1 MANVWLGIDMVRQQY
16 AGEDERFVRR
26 YDYDEE
32 WTIAADLGVGDD
44 NVDVDVVGETAIV
57 LVDGETQLEFDLPG
71 SGESVET
78 NNGVLV
84 VRGTQ

>member
-1 MANVWLGIDMVRQQY
+1 MVRQQY

-26 YDYDEE
+26 YDYDDE
-32 WTIAADLGVGDD
+32 WVIAADVGVGDD
-44 NVDVDVVGETAIV
+44 RLRVDVVGGTAIV
-57 LVDGETQLEFDLPG
+57 LVDEETAMEFDLPG
-71 SGESVET
+71 SAESVDT

>member
-1 MANVWLGIDMVRQQY
+1 MVRQQY

-26 YDYDEE
+26 YDYDDV
-32 WTIAADLGVGDD
+32 WVIAADVGVGDD
-44 NVDVDVVGETAIV
+44 RLRVDVVGGTAIV
-57 LVDGETQLEFDLPG
+57 LVDEETAMEFDLPG
-71 SGESVET
+71 SAESVDT

>member
-1 MANVWLGIDMVRQQY
+1 MVRQQY

-26 YDYDEE
+26 YDYDDE
-32 WTIAADLGVGDD
+32 WVIAADVGVGDD
-44 NVDVDVVGETAIV
+44 RLRVDVVGGTAIV
-57 LVDGETQLEFDLPG
+57 LVDEETTMEFDLPG
-71 SGESVET
+71 SAESVDT

>member
-1 MANVWLGIDMVRQQY
+1 MVRQQY

-26 YDYDEE
+26 YDYDDE
-32 WTIAADLGVGDD
+32 WVIAADLGVDGDRL
-44 NVDVDVVGETAIV
+44 DVDVVGETAIV
-57 LVDGETQLEFDLPG
+57 LVDEETAMEFDLPG
-71 SGESVET
+71 SAESVDT